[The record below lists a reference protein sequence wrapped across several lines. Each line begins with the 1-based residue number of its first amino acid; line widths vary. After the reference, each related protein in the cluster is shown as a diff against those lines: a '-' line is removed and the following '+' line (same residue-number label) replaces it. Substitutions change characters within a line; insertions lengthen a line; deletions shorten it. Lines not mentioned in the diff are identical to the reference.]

1 MPPLHFFANEYS
13 RALAKTDYSRRM
25 RLLPV
30 AIALLTLLSASLAAA
45 ETAPLPV
52 PTQGVNLQRYA
63 GDWYVQGYIPLRIP
77 LFSDA
82 EARNY
87 KEHYE
92 LLTPDTIRMT
102 SEFDDGANP
111 NRERRSFSFTGNVID
126 TTLNATWKIWFL
138 WPVGAKYSIIYLDES
153 YATTIVASANRRL
166 AWIMSREP
174 QISDTKYTELMSFLG
189 NAGFDSA
196 KFRRV
201 PHENH
206 RVAQLN

>member
-1 MPPLHFFANEYS
+1 M
-13 RALAKTDYSRRM
+13 DYSRRM

-30 AIALLTLLSASLAAA
+30 IAALLTMLSASLANA

-52 PTQGVNLQRYA
+52 PQQGVNLQRYT

-87 KEHYE
+87 TEHYE

-102 SEFDDGANP
+102 SEFDDGANA
-111 NRERRSFSFTGNVID
+111 NGERRSFSFKGNVID

-166 AWIMSREP
+166 AWIMSREQ
-174 QISDTKYTELMSFLG
+174 QISDTKYMELISFLG
-189 NAGFDSA
+189 NAGFDPE

-201 PHENH
+201 PHENN

>member
-1 MPPLHFFANEYS
+1 M
-13 RALAKTDYSRRM
+13 DYSRRM
-25 RLLPV
+25 RLLSVV
-30 AIALLTLLSASLAAA
+30 AALLTMLSASLAAA

-52 PTQGVNLQRYA
+52 PQQGVNLQRYA

-87 KEHYE
+87 TEHYE

-102 SEFDDGANP
+102 SEFDDGAHAKG
-111 NRERRSFSFTGNVID
+111 ERRSFSFTGNVID

-153 YATTIVASANRRL
+153 YTTTIVASANRRL
-166 AWIMSREP
+166 AWIMSREQ
-174 QISDTKYTELMSFLG
+174 QISDTKYMDLINFLG
-189 NAGFDSA
+189 NAGFDA
-196 KFRRV
+196 ERFRRV
-201 PHENH
+201 PHENN